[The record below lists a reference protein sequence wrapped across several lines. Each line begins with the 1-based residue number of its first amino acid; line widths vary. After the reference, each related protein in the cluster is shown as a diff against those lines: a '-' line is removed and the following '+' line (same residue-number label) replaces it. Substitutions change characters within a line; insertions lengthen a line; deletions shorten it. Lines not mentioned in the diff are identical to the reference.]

1 MTLFYLGEFAPA
13 QDHTERSLALYNTQ
27 PHGPSTFL
35 YGQDPGVGCLGHTAQ
50 VLWMLGYPDQAQQRS
65 DEALALARQLSHP
78 YSVVFALNQAVALHQ
93 LRREGRAAFECAEEV
108 MSFCMEQGFTQQLAM
123 GTILQG
129 WGLAAQGQADRG
141 IAQMHQGLA
150 ASQAAGIE
158 LGRAPVLAQLAEV
171 YGHIGQTEAGLR
183 LLAEALAVM
192 DRTGERWWEAEV
204 YRLKGEILLQQ
215 AVADKHLAETCFR
228 QALEVARCQ
237 EAKSLE
243 LRVATSLCRLWQRQG
258 KRAAAHDILAPIYG
272 WFTEGFD
279 TADLKEART
288 LLEELAV

>member
-1 MTLFYLGEFAPA
+1 
-13 QDHTERSLALYNTQ
+13 
-27 PHGPSTFL
+27 
-35 YGQDPGVGCLGHTAQ
+35 
-50 VLWMLGYPDQAQQRS
+50 
-65 DEALALARQLSHP
+65 
-78 YSVVFALNQAVALHQ
+78 
-93 LRREGRAAFECAEEV
+93 
-108 MSFCMEQGFTQQLAM
+108 MEQGFTQQLAM
-123 GTILQG
+123 GTILRG
-129 WGLAAQGQADRG
+129 WGLAAHGQVDEG
-141 IAQMHQGLA
+141 IAQMQQGLA

-171 YGHIGQTEAGLR
+171 YGHIGQTDAGLR

-204 YRLKGEILLQQ
+204 YRLKGELLLKQ
-215 AVADKHLAETCFR
+215 AVADEHQAETCFR

-243 LRVATSLCRLWQRQG
+243 LRVATSLCRLWQRQS
-258 KRAAAHDILAPIYG
+258 KRGAAYNILAPIYG

-279 TADLKEART
+279 TLDLQEART